1 MHSLFHCP
9 KTETGPSKEIQ
20 EPLPGNAPLISCFA
34 VLCAFEVVVERY
46 PVYQR
51 VDKRLAIRLRES
63 EVEVEEPAQVSFG
76 IEPGSV

>member
-46 PVYQR
+46 PVYQQR
-51 VDKRLAIRLRES
+51 R
-63 EVEVEEPAQVSFG
+63 
-76 IEPGSV
+76 